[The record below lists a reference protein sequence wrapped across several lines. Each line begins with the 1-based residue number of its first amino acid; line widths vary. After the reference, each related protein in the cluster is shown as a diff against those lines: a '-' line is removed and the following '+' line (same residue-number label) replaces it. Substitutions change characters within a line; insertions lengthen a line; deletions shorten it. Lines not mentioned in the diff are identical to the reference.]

1 MMDLVDAGWLLR
13 PCVYLLLWKESVVY
27 VGQSRK
33 PLSRLY
39 THASAARGAKGPA
52 WLRARAVRF
61 DGIRIVSTD
70 ADALLDVEAQLIAEY
85 KPRYNILHNAQ
96 RTITIQRSRIRP
108 PKVPITLVVRGHK
121 VTLNAPEAPK
131 KAPQPLIVRRI

>member
-1 MMDLVDAGWLLR
+1 MDQMLDAGWLLR

-52 WLRARAVRF
+52 WLRNRAVKF
-61 DGIRIVSTD
+61 DGLRIVPCVAEDLS
-70 ADALLDVEAQLIAEY
+70 AVEQRLIDEY
-85 KPRYNILHNAQ
+85 RPRHNTRHKP
-96 RTITIQRSRIRP
+96 P
-108 PKVPITLVVRGHK
+108 PRVR
-121 VTLNAPEAPK
+121 
-131 KAPQPLIVRRI
+131 